1 MQRTSREL
9 RPGLAADCQ
18 IVSPTAEAYPT
29 EALILDSGA
38 LNALAKRIERGF
50 LADRVRAI
58 LEVAMQRGGLVRV
71 PAPVLAEVCRG
82 PRFDAAVNH
91 VLSSRGVRVENLTES
106 IARRAG
112 AVRSARGKYTLMPLQ
127 RDFDTGSLWDVSLQ
141 SYPLTPGSPLLRQAS
156 LFPTS
161 GSPLLI

>member
-106 IARRAG
+106 IARQAG
-112 AVRSARGKYTLMPLQ
+112 ALLAKAKLSSTHAVDA
-127 RDFDTGSLWDVSLQ
+127 FVV
-141 SYPLTPGSPLLRQAS
+141 SPLLRQAS